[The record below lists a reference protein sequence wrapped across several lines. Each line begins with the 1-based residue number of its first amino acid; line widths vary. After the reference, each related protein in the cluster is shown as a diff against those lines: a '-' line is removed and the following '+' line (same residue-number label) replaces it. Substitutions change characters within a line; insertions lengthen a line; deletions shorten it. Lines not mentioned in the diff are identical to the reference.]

1 MNYGH
6 VYILKEALEK
16 TASTDKRKVNEALHA
31 MDLTTGAALWFPGKR
46 IKFEESGRIV
56 GAPIVIV
63 QWQEGVPKV
72 VYPLDIA
79 TAKLNWGA

>member
-1 MNYGH
+1 
-6 VYILKEALEK
+6 
-16 TASTDKRKVNEALHA
+16 
-31 MDLTTGAALWFPGKR
+31 MDLTTGAALWFAGKR